1 MREQQPEEEQQ
12 QQQQQINQISS
23 SSSLSSQSSLSN
35 KSIILLY
42 DSIRWEEKAL
52 YEAGLK
58 KDVKIENVNCKNLAV
73 NLNDKNSEYRGQV
86 VLQRSISYFKSVHS
100 TAVLQGLGAH
110 VINPLYA
117 AIMCGNKMYAHMEL
131 EKAGVKTPKAVA
143 AFSEESAIQIL
154 DKIGYPA
161 VIKPTVGSW
170 GRLIALLRDK
180 DAAKAVIEDRE
191 HMFPLYQIYYFEEF
205 VNRPPRDIRAIVIG
219 DKVVAAIYRYSGVGE
234 WKTNMALGG
243 HAEMC
248 PVTNELED
256 ICLKATNALNGQIV
270 GVDLME
276 SNSDGLVVHEVN
288 NTTEFK
294 NTVRVT
300 GVDIP
305 GLMIDYALRQGK

>member
-1 MREQQPEEEQQ
+1 M
-12 QQQQQINQISS
+12 S
-23 SSSLSSQSSLSN
+23 
-35 KSIILLY
+35 
-42 DSIRWEEKAL
+42 
-52 YEAGLK
+52 
-58 KDVKIENVNCKNLAV
+58 
-73 NLNDKNSEYRGQV
+73 DKNSKYSGQV
-86 VLQRSISYFKSVHS
+86 VLQRSISYFKNVHS
-100 TAVLQGLGAH
+100 TAALQGLGAR
-110 VINPLYA
+110 VINPLHA

-131 EKAGVKTPKAVA
+131 EKAGIRTPKAVA
-143 AFSEESAIQIL
+143 AFSEESAIAVL

-191 HMFPLYQIYYFEEF
+191 HMFPLYQVYYFEEF

-219 DKVVAAIYRYSGVGE
+219 DRVVAAIYRYSGKGE

-243 HAEMC
+243 HAETC

-256 ICLKATNALNGQIV
+256 ICLKATNAMNAHIV

-276 SNSDGLVVHEVN
+276 SNSEGLVVHEVN

-300 GVDIP
+300 GIDIP
-305 GLMIDYALRQGK
+305 GLMIDYALGQGK